1 MNFGYEVET
10 LFSFYQL
17 YQWRAKILK
26 ANSASEIGI
35 DRGPQLGA
43 LVYTNSVYNRNHVAI
58 LI

>member
-26 ANSASEIGI
+26 ANSASKIEI
-35 DRGPQLGA
+35 DDGPQLRPQS
-43 LVYTNSVYNRNHVAI
+43 TQI
-58 LI
+58 LRIIEIMLQF